1 MKKLILAL
9 FITTLIFSNGV
20 YAEEVEEKDLI
31 SQTVE
36 TDSEF
41 EIQGT
46 IASVN
51 DSSFTIR
58 GELVAASSE
67 EMERFKTNGIVKEGN
82 FVKVE
87 GKIENNVMMA
97 EEVELLEE
105 DFQEVP
111 ELSEEAGVNLKAE
124 AEVEDETLLKA
135 IVDAIKAIF
144 TEQ

>member
-1 MKKLILAL
+1 
-9 FITTLIFSNGV
+9 
-20 YAEEVEEKDLI
+20 
-31 SQTVE
+31 
-36 TDSEF
+36 
-41 EIQGT
+41 
-46 IASVN
+46 
-51 DSSFTIR
+51 
-58 GELVAASSE
+58 
-67 EMERFKTNGIVKEGN
+67 MERFKTNGIVKEGN